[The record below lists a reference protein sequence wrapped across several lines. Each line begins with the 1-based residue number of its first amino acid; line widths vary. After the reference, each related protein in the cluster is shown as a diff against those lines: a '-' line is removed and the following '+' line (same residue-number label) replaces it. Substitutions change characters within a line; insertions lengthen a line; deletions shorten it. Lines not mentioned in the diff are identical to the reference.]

1 MIPTKG
7 HQAQE
12 CKHMDGWW
20 NCMKRAEYIDEIT
33 DTMELCP
40 YYPNQQHCPDY
51 QPKEKKDNDSR
62 TTENN

>member
-1 MIPTKG
+1 MTPTPNE
-7 HQAQE
+7 QRPQE

-20 NCMKRAEYIDEIT
+20 NFMKRAEHIDEIT

-51 QPKEKKDNDSR
+51 EPKEMKYNDKD
-62 TTENN
+62 